1 MDVVELRVDWE
12 IMAKKV
18 VVEKENDHAHVPE
31 IGLIETESDDQ
42 DPVVETVQDDQ
53 DVIENTLSF
62 IFALE

>member
-12 IMAKKV
+12 IMDKK
-18 VVEKENDHAHVPE
+18 VVEKENDHALAPE

-53 DVIENTLSF
+53 DVIKNTLSF